1 MKVDKL
7 DLNKLVNVL
16 TSLNNLK
23 TKVDELDVRK
33 LKTIP
38 MNFKKL
44 NNVVTKEVVKKT
56 VYNKL
61 NTKIN
66 YLENK
71 ISDASTLFQSNQY
84 NVRKQNLEKKIGD
97 VKNKINDV

>member
-7 DLNKLVNVL
+7 DLNKLVNVP
-16 TSLNNLK
+16 TSLDNLK

-33 LKTIP
+33 LKIIP

-44 NNVVTKEVVKKT
+44 NNIVTKELVKKT

-71 ISDASTLFQSNQY
+71 ISDTSTLIKLNQY
-84 NVRKQNLEKKIGD
+84 NSHKQNLEKKIGD

>member
-16 TSLNNLK
+16 TSLDNLK

-84 NVRKQNLEKKIGD
+84 NVHKQNLEKKIGD

>member
-16 TSLNNLK
+16 TSLDNLK

-97 VKNKINDV
+97 VKNKITDV

>member
-1 MKVDKL
+1 MLLKRI

-16 TSLNNLK
+16 TSLDNLK

>member
-16 TSLNNLK
+16 TSLDNLK

-61 NTKIN
+61 NTKLN

-71 ISDASTLFQSNQY
+71 ISDASTLIKLNQY
-84 NVRKQNLEKKIGD
+84 NSHKQNLEKKIGD

>member
-16 TSLNNLK
+16 TSLDNLK

-97 VKNKINDV
+97 VENKINDI

>member
-7 DLNKLVNVL
+7 DLNKLINVL
-16 TSLNNLK
+16 TSLDNLK

>member
-1 MKVDKL
+1 MT
-7 DLNKLVNVL
+7 LVNVL
-16 TSLNNLK
+16 TSLDNLK

-33 LKTIP
+33 LKIIP

-44 NNVVTKEVVKKT
+44 NNIVTKELVKKT

-71 ISDASTLFQSNQY
+71 ISDVSTLFQSNQY
-84 NVRKQNLEKKIGD
+84 NVCKQNLEKKIGD

>member
-1 MKVDKL
+1 MD
-7 DLNKLVNVL
+7 
-16 TSLNNLK
+16 NLK

-33 LKTIP
+33 LKIIP

-44 NNVVTKEVVKKT
+44 NNIVTKELVKKT

-71 ISDASTLFQSNQY
+71 ISDVSTLFQSNQY

>member
-1 MKVDKL
+1 MKVDKR
-7 DLNKLVNVL
+7 DLNKLVNVP
-16 TSLNNLK
+16 TSLDNLK

-66 YLENK
+66 YLEK
-71 ISDASTLFQSNQY
+71 
-84 NVRKQNLEKKIGD
+84 
-97 VKNKINDV
+97 